1 MKKKFKKGFSLVE
14 MLVVVAIIG
23 ILSTVLYTSYTKYV
37 TQSKKA
43 VAKAEALEI
52 MEVFQTA
59 MVDHQTAY
67 KGDEVE
73 IDNYTTFEELVTL
86 DMKEAYLDAIAK
98 QGGGGGTGDGDMKK
112 AVYDNDLA
120 VLSAG
125 GIKAFV
131 NGVASSKQDT
141 LAIDN
146 EGYINL

>member
-1 MKKKFKKGFSLVE
+1 MKKKNKKGFSLVE

-86 DMKEAYLDAIAK
+86 DMKEAYLDA
-98 QGGGGGTGDGDMKK
+98 TGIELPDTLSLSYEPVGKCIIYENNGVK
-112 AVYDNDLA
+112 VSYSPSNNNVLA
-120 VLSAG
+120 VEL
-125 GIKAFV
+125 V
-131 NGVASSKQDT
+131 
-141 LAIDN
+141 
-146 EGYINL
+146 